1 MSDEHANP
9 PSPVAPSSGP
19 SLVHR
24 GVEDLVGKAEAERL
38 FEEGVGHWDRQQYSE
53 AVRFFA
59 QSLRRN
65 PNHAEAQF
73 YIGLA
78 YYEGA
83 GLPDKDYRQAAISW
97 RKAAL
102 QGNREAQN
110 NLARA
115 HEQGHGWPKDDERAV
130 FWFTRAAENGDPT
143 AQFNLAVMYE
153 LGRGVPAD
161 LEVSAIWYEKAAEQN
176 FAPAQ
181 LNLGNMF
188 RLGRGVPQD
197 YMRAAF
203 WYRRA
208 SEQNYPVAEFNL
220 AVMYELGQGVTA
232 SLSHAAYWYH
242 RAAEH
247 GEESARQCFVDVLK
261 KLDASGRDTSESKS
275 PYEGS
280 EIL

>member
-1 MSDEHANP
+1 MSNEPTNP
-9 PSPVAPSSGP
+9 RSLALPSTRL
-19 SLVHR
+19 SLVRR
-24 GVEDLVGKAEAERL
+24 GVEDVVGKAEAERL
-38 FEEGVGHWDRQQYSE
+38 FQTGVGHWDQQQYGE

-59 QSLRRN
+59 QCLRRD

-78 YYEGA
+78 YYQGA
-83 GLPDKDYRQAAISW
+83 GLADKDYKQAAISW
-97 RKAAL
+97 WKAAL
-102 QGNREAQN
+102 QGNPEAQN

-115 HEQGHGWPKDDERAV
+115 YEQGHGWPKDDERAV

-161 LEVSAIWYEKAAEQN
+161 LEMSAIWYEKAAEQG

-181 LNLGNMF
+181 SNLGGLF

-197 YMRAAF
+197 YVRAAF
-203 WYRRA
+203 WYRQA
-208 SEQNYPVAEFNL
+208 GEQNYPTAEFNL
-220 AVMYELGQGVTA
+220 AVMYELGQGVAA
-232 SLSHAAYWYH
+232 SLTHAAYWYH

-247 GEESARQCFVDVLK
+247 GDESARQCFVDVLK
-261 KLDASGRDTSESKS
+261 RLETSEREPAESKS
-275 PYEGS
+275 PMKT
-280 EIL
+280 